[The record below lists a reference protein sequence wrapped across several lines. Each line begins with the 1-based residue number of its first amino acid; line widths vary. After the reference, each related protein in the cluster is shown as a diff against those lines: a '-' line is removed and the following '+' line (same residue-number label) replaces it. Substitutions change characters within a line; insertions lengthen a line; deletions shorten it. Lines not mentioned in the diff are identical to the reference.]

1 MIAWLLLTRYS
12 SAPLG
17 STAWVHLNSQNQTTE
32 NVGDGVLIPVDLL
45 TVEFSNPYI
54 EIVVVEESAVMGE
67 IMDAIIQAEILTDS
81 VDILI
86 KDSETINIQIT
97 EEVVD
102 LSLSSSEIKTNINNT
117 KLEAHIDDN

>member
-1 MIAWLLLTRYS
+1 M
-12 SAPLG
+12 
-17 STAWVHLNSQNQTTE
+17 
-32 NVGDGVLIPVDLL
+32 
-45 TVEFSNPYI
+45 
-54 EIVVVEESAVMGE
+54 
-67 IMDAIIQAEILTDS
+67 
-81 VDILI
+81 DILI

>member
-117 KLEAHIDDN
+117 NLEAHIDDN

>member
-54 EIVVVEESAVMGE
+54 ETPWIF
-67 IMDAIIQAEILTDS
+67 
-81 VDILI
+81 
-86 KDSETINIQIT
+86 
-97 EEVVD
+97 
-102 LSLSSSEIKTNINNT
+102 
-117 KLEAHIDDN
+117 

>member
-12 SAPLG
+12 SAPSE
-17 STAWVHLNSQNQTTE
+17 STAWVHLNSQNQPTK
-32 NVGDGVLIPVDLL
+32 NSGDGVLIPVDLL

-67 IMDAIIQAEILTDS
+67 IMDAIIQAEILTDA

-86 KDSETINIQIT
+86 EDNKTINIQIT

-102 LSLSSSEIKTNINNT
+102 LSLSLSEIKTNINNT
-117 KLEAHIDDN
+117 NLEAHIDDN

>member
-1 MIAWLLLTRYS
+1 
-12 SAPLG
+12 
-17 STAWVHLNSQNQTTE
+17 
-32 NVGDGVLIPVDLL
+32 
-45 TVEFSNPYI
+45 
-54 EIVVVEESAVMGE
+54 MGE

-117 KLEAHIDDN
+117 NLEAHIDDN